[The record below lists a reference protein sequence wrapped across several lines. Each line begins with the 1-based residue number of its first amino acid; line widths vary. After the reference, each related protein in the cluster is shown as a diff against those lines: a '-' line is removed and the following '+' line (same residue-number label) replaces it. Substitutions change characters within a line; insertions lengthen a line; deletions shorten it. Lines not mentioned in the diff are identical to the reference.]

1 MAKKNKSRLL
11 IYLLLGVVAV
21 LIAIAIIN
29 AKSKPKGLEVEIE
42 KVKRRTIH
50 ETVSAS
56 GKVFPE
62 KEVKISSDVSG
73 EIVELYVEEGDSV
86 KAGQILARI
95 DPESY
100 ESAVERAEAT
110 LNNMRSN
117 LAMQRSAIESSKAQ
131 KEQII
136 AQVNNAK
143 RIHERNK
150 QLLKDGVISTQDF
163 EASETNVEQLEAN
176 LRSAEAS
183 YRSAVKGA
191 EAAEFSVKSAEA
203 SRKEIQTSLS
213 RTTIAAPTEG
223 VISKLNVEQ
232 GERVVGTIQMA
243 GTEMM
248 RIANFNSMEV
258 QVEVSENDIL
268 RVSLGDTCDIEVD
281 AYLDEKFR
289 GIVTEIAN
297 SAANTGT
304 GSQVVLTSDQ
314 VTNFVVKIRIL
325 PESYEKLLAKTGNIP
340 FRPGMSATVDIYTET
355 MTDVLSVPIAS
366 VTTRDE
372 KDEEENGK
380 MEESEED
387 EEESSMNS
395 DSEVK
400 KKKTDEEIK
409 EVVFVF
415 EADTARMAEVKTGIQ
430 DNEFIQILQG
440 LSEGEEIVSGPYS
453 AISRTIDAGD
463 RLRKKEKEEKKKDKE
478 KK

>member
-1 MAKKNKSRLL
+1 MARKNKSRLL
-11 IYLLLGVVAV
+11 IYLLLGIIAV
-21 LIAIAIIN
+21 LIGIAVVR
-29 AKSKPKGLEVEIE
+29 AKSKPKGIEVEVE
-42 KVKRRTIH
+42 KIKRRTIS

-100 ESAVERAEAT
+100 ESAVEGSQAS
-110 LNNMRSN
+110 LNNVKSN
-117 LAMQRSAIESSKAQ
+117 LAMQRSAIETSKAQ
-131 KEQII
+131 KEQIQ
-136 AQVNNAK
+136 AQLNNA
-143 RIHERNK
+143 RRVHERNK
-150 QLLKDGVISTQDF
+150 QLLQDGVISKQDF

-176 LRSAEAS
+176 LRSSEAS
-183 YRSAVKGA
+183 FRSAVKAAEGA
-191 EAAEFSVKSAEA
+191 EYSVKSAEA
-203 SRKEIQTSLS
+203 LLKEIQTSLS
-213 RTTIAAPTEG
+213 RTTIAAPTSG

-248 RIANFNSMEV
+248 RLANFNSMEV

-268 RVSLGDTCDIEVD
+268 RVSFGDTCDIEVD
-281 AYLDEKFR
+281 AYLDEKFK
-289 GIVTEIAN
+289 GVVTEIAN

-304 GSQVVLTSDQ
+304 GNQVVLTSDQ

-325 PESYEKLLAKTGNIP
+325 PESYESLLEFTGNIP
-340 FRPGMSATVDIYTET
+340 FRPGMSATVDIYTKT
-355 MTDVLSVPIAS
+355 VTDVLSVPIAS

-372 KDEEENGK
+372 KDEKENAEEEK
-380 MEESEED
+380 TEEMEEAEE
-387 EEESSMNS
+387 
-395 DSEVK
+395 K
-400 KKKTDEEIK
+400 KKKEEEIK

-415 EADTARMAEVKTGIQ
+415 EADTARMTVVKTGIQ
-430 DNEFIQILQG
+430 DNEYIEILSG
-440 LSEGEEIVSGPYS
+440 LSEGEEVVSGPYS

-463 RLRKKEKEEKKKDKE
+463 RLRIKEKKKD
-478 KK
+478 

>member
-1 MAKKNKSRLL
+1 MARKNKSRLL
-11 IYLLLGVVAV
+11 IYLLLGIIAV
-21 LIAIAIIN
+21 LIGIAVVR
-29 AKSKPKGLEVEIE
+29 AKSKPKGIEVEVE
-42 KVKRRTIH
+42 KIKRRTIS

-100 ESAVERAEAT
+100 ESAVEGSQAS
-110 LNNMRSN
+110 LNNVKSN
-117 LAMQRSAIESSKAQ
+117 LAMQRSAIETSKAQ
-131 KEQII
+131 KEQIQ
-136 AQVNNAK
+136 AQLNNA
-143 RIHERNK
+143 RRVHERNK
-150 QLLKDGVISTQDF
+150 QLLQDGVISKQDF

-176 LRSAEAS
+176 LRSSEAS
-183 YRSAVKGA
+183 FRSAVKAAQGA
-191 EAAEFSVKSAEA
+191 EYSVKSAEA
-203 SRKEIQTSLS
+203 QLKEIQTSLS
-213 RTTIAAPTEG
+213 RTTIAAPTSG

-248 RIANFNSMEV
+248 RLANFNSMEV

-268 RVSLGDTCDIEVD
+268 RVSFGDTCDIEVD
-281 AYLDEKFR
+281 AYLDEKFK
-289 GIVTEIAN
+289 GVVTEIAN

-304 GSQVVLTSDQ
+304 GNQVVLTSDQ

-325 PESYEKLLAKTGNIP
+325 PESYESLLESTGNIP
-340 FRPGMSATVDIYTET
+340 FRPGMSATVDIYTKT
-355 MTDVLSVPIAS
+355 VTDVLSVPIAS

-372 KDEEENGK
+372 KDEKENAEEEK
-380 MEESEED
+380 TEEMEEAEE
-387 EEESSMNS
+387 
-395 DSEVK
+395 K
-400 KKKTDEEIK
+400 KKKEEEIK

-415 EADTARMAEVKTGIQ
+415 EADTARMTVVKTGIQ
-430 DNEFIQILQG
+430 DNEYIEILSG
-440 LSEGEEIVSGPYS
+440 LSEGEEVVSGPYS

-463 RLRKKEKEEKKKDKE
+463 RLRIKEKKKD
-478 KK
+478 

>member
-1 MAKKNKSRLL
+1 MARKNKSRLL
-11 IYLLLGVVAV
+11 IYLLLGIIAV
-21 LIAIAIIN
+21 LIGIAVVR
-29 AKSKPKGLEVEIE
+29 AKSKPKGIEVEVE
-42 KVKRRTIH
+42 KIKRRTIS

-100 ESAVERAEAT
+100 ESAVEGSQAS
-110 LNNMRSN
+110 LNNVKSN
-117 LAMQRSAIESSKAQ
+117 LAMQRSAIETSKAQ
-131 KEQII
+131 KEQIQ
-136 AQVNNAK
+136 AQLNNA
-143 RIHERNK
+143 RRVHERNK
-150 QLLKDGVISTQDF
+150 QLLQDGVISKQDF

-176 LRSAEAS
+176 LRSSEAS
-183 YRSAVKGA
+183 FRSAVKAAEGA
-191 EAAEFSVKSAEA
+191 EYSVKSAEA
-203 SRKEIQTSLS
+203 LLKEIQTSLS
-213 RTTIAAPTEG
+213 RTTIAAPTSG

-248 RIANFNSMEV
+248 RLANFNSMEV

-268 RVSLGDTCDIEVD
+268 RVSFGDTCDIEVD
-281 AYLDEKFR
+281 AYLDEKFK
-289 GIVTEIAN
+289 GVVTEIAN

-304 GSQVVLTSDQ
+304 GNQVVLTSDQ

-325 PESYEKLLAKTGNIP
+325 PESYESLLESTGNIP
-340 FRPGMSATVDIYTET
+340 FRPGMSATVDIYTKT
-355 MTDVLSVPIAS
+355 VTDVLSVPIAS

-372 KDEEENGK
+372 KDEKENAEEEK
-380 MEESEED
+380 TEEMEEAEE
-387 EEESSMNS
+387 
-395 DSEVK
+395 K
-400 KKKTDEEIK
+400 KKKEEEIK

-415 EADTARMAEVKTGIQ
+415 EADTARMTVVKTGIQ
-430 DNEFIQILQG
+430 DNEYIEILSG
-440 LSEGEEIVSGPYS
+440 LSEGEEVVSGPYS

-463 RLRKKEKEEKKKDKE
+463 RLRIKEKKKD
-478 KK
+478 

>member
-1 MAKKNKSRLL
+1 MVRKNKSRLL
-11 IYLLLGVVAV
+11 IYLLLGIIAV
-21 LIAIAIIN
+21 LIGIAVVR
-29 AKSKPKGLEVEIE
+29 AKSKPKGIEVEVE
-42 KVKRRTIH
+42 KIKRRTIS

-100 ESAVERAEAT
+100 ESAVEGSQAS
-110 LNNMRSN
+110 LNNVKSN
-117 LAMQRSAIESSKAQ
+117 LAMQRSAIETSKAQ
-131 KEQII
+131 KEQIQ
-136 AQVNNAK
+136 AQLNNA
-143 RIHERNK
+143 RRVHERNK
-150 QLLKDGVISTQDF
+150 QLLQDGVISKQDF

-176 LRSAEAS
+176 LRSSEAS
-183 YRSAVKGA
+183 FRSAVKAAEGA
-191 EAAEFSVKSAEA
+191 EYSVKSAEA
-203 SRKEIQTSLS
+203 LLKEIRTSLS
-213 RTTIAAPTEG
+213 RTTIAAPTSG

-248 RIANFNSMEV
+248 RLANFNSMEV

-268 RVSLGDTCDIEVD
+268 RVSFGDTCDIEVD
-281 AYLDEKFR
+281 AYLDEKFK
-289 GIVTEIAN
+289 GVVTEIAN

-304 GSQVVLTSDQ
+304 GNQVVLTSDQ

-325 PESYEKLLAKTGNIP
+325 PESYESLLEFTGNIP
-340 FRPGMSATVDIYTET
+340 FRPGMSATVDIYTKT
-355 MTDVLSVPIAS
+355 VTDVLSVPIAS

-372 KDEEENGK
+372 KDEKENAEEEK
-380 MEESEED
+380 TEEMEEAEE
-387 EEESSMNS
+387 
-395 DSEVK
+395 K
-400 KKKTDEEIK
+400 KKKEEEIK

-415 EADTARMAEVKTGIQ
+415 EADTARMTVVKTGIQ
-430 DNEFIQILQG
+430 DNEYIEILSG
-440 LSEGEEIVSGPYS
+440 LSEGEEVVSGPYS

-463 RLRKKEKEEKKKDKE
+463 RLRIKEKKKD
-478 KK
+478 